1 VCEIVATVSTSGKD
15 QWIKHQNQEDINMKK
30 AIYFVI
36 ALALVG
42 TFVFIQTSKERMD
55 SASDQPIRVGMSGS
69 YKPYTYLDESGE
81 LTGFDVAVWREIG
94 KRIDR
99 EITFVTSDF
108 SGLFGMLE
116 AGQIDTIANQITIT
130 SEREETYL
138 FTEPYVFYGAQLMVH
153 EDETEISSL
162 EDLKGKSVGVSLGS
176 NYEEMVRSY
185 SDEIEVIT
193 YDSGSGSYQDL
204 AVGRIDA
211 VLNDRLALMTTVE
224 ESGLP
229 VKLAG
234 EPVEELFNAFPWLP
248 LDHNRETVLR
258 VNDAIRAMYA
268 DGTMQ
273 EISLTFFP
281 VDITER

>member
-1 VCEIVATVSTSGKD
+1 
-15 QWIKHQNQEDINMKK
+15 MKRTMMM
-30 AIYFVI
+30 VI
-36 ALALVG
+36 ALLLIGAIVLFAN
-42 TFVFIQTSKERMD
+42 TD
-55 SASDQPIRVGMSGS
+55 SVNPNETVDPIRVGMSGS
-69 YKPYTYLDESGE
+69 YKPYTYLDERGE
-81 LTGFDVAVWREIG
+81 LTGFDVALWREIG
-94 KRIDR
+94 RRVGRDV
-99 EITFVTSDF
+99 TFVTSDF

-116 AGQIDTIANQITIT
+116 SGQIDTIANQITIT
-130 SEREETYL
+130 PEREKTYL
-138 FTEPYVFYGAQLMVH
+138 FTEPYVYYGAQLMVH
-153 EDETEISSL
+153 ADEMEISSL
-162 EDLKGKSVGVSLGS
+162 EDLKEQKVGVSLGS
-176 NYEEMVRSY
+176 NYEEMVRKF

-229 VKLAG
+229 LKLAG

-248 LDHNRETVLR
+248 IDRNGETVAQ
-258 VNDAIRAMYA
+258 VNEAIRAMYA

-273 EISLTFFP
+273 EISLKFFP

>member
-1 VCEIVATVSTSGKD
+1 
-15 QWIKHQNQEDINMKK
+15 MKK